1 MNSSGKFARRRG
13 GKRTGKEYKLN
24 TYEIQSFF
32 YSLLQSSIVI
42 VAVEYGRS
50 GSEVVSQDFKFFH
63 SVYFLGVMIMIL
75 SFSSIELFNVEM
87 ELP

>member
-32 YSLLQSSIVI
+32 YSLLHSSIVI
-42 VAVEYGRS
+42 VAVEDEIRAERI
-50 GSEVVSQDFKFFH
+50 GSSLTGFQ
-63 SVYFLGVMIMIL
+63 IL
-75 SFSSIELFNVEM
+75 SFGIFLGSYDYDSIFFIDRVI
-87 ELP
+87 